1 MQNLQRKRLKE
12 WSGERLSLG
21 ITESGIEKKAISVPW
36 ENVSSAYGMRMPDI
50 YISKEDLFDKRI
62 MAEIN
67 RHKIQGLYIHV
78 PLEDYEFLR
87 EFPQIKDLSIKSG
100 ENVKNLSFLE
110 ALTSCRMFYLE
121 SASLPDLEPM
131 LKVKRNHRIDG
142 APAPRP
148 FACVGLYNCEVKDL
162 SEFAL
167 RTYIFSEFIVW
178 NPKSRD
184 ERKRWKTII
193 AKTFRYYEI
202 EEKETKKEKRI
213 WKSGK

>member
-21 ITESGIEKKAISVPW
+21 ITESGIEKVAISVPW
-36 ENVSSAYGMRMPDI
+36 ENVSNAYGMRMPDI

-131 LKVKRNHRIDG
+131 LPGRL
-142 APAPRP
+142 P
-148 FACVGLYNCEVKDL
+148 
-162 SEFAL
+162 
-167 RTYIFSEFIVW
+167 VW
-178 NPKSRD
+178 D
-184 ERKRWKTII
+184 CII
-193 AKTFRYYEI
+193 AKSRIFRSL
-202 EEKETKKEKRI
+202 R
-213 WKSGK
+213 